1 MDSLGL
7 PEDGRLRRLEAAV
20 GGVTV
25 CGVVRSASRL
35 ARILAIEGPPA
46 RVADAASAFV
56 EAAAAAGCTVVRA
69 ELAPDDPAARALLA
83 AGFHPIAAAVHAAQ
97 PRPVARF
104 EWRAD
109 GTVPRTQPY
118 YAQTTGFTCGAVAL
132 MLARRRLVPDAPVD
146 RRTEIELWRQATTVH
161 APRGPGGCDP
171 FGVACTAARIGL
183 GVRVVTSSA
192 GPFFTGRAYEEPQL
206 ELMRFVQA
214 GFRDE
219 AAARGIAAEIREWT
233 HADLAATLSAGGSA
247 IVLIDQMMFHGE
259 AIPHWV
265 LVHGHAA
272 ENAGGNADAG
282 GTYAVDDPWVE
293 PPDRETD
300 TDRFDLPVP
309 AEALD
314 RMAWWGV
321 EPVRAAVLVEGV
333 RR

>member
-7 PEDGRLRRLEAAV
+7 PADGRLLPIAATA

-25 CGVVRSASRL
+25 SGVVRSASRL
-35 ARILAIEGPPA
+35 ARILGIDAGGHDP
-46 RVADAASAFV
+46 AASLAGFV
-56 EAAAAAGCTVVRA
+56 ETAVAAGCTAVRA
-69 ELAPDDPAARALLA
+69 ELAPGDATAAAFLA
-83 AGFHPIAAAVHAAQ
+83 AGFRPILPAVHAAQ
-97 PRPVARF
+97 PRPVLRF

-109 GTVPRTQPY
+109 GGTPRTLPY

-146 RRTEIELWRQATTVH
+146 RRTEVELWRQATTVH

-171 FGVACTAARIGL
+171 FGVACAAARKGL
-183 GVRVVTSSA
+183 GVRVVSSSA
-192 GPFFTGRAYEEPQL
+192 GPFFTGRAYDEAQL

-219 AAARGIAAEIREWT
+219 ADARGVAVETRQWT

-247 IVLIDQMMFHGE
+247 IVLIDQMLFHGE

-265 LVHGHAA
+265 LVHGHVA
-272 ENAGGNADAG
+272 EGESD

-309 AEALD
+309 ADALD
-314 RMAWWGV
+314 AMAWWGV
-321 EPVRAAVLVEGV
+321 EPVRAVVLVEGAN
-333 RR
+333 R